1 MNVLLAL
8 LNDSSLEE
16 FLNFD
21 RTFRFE
27 LLIGFSVKLLFIM
40 FLGFK
45 LHICCIFA
53 PSSVIQIYRII
64 HRTFFVIFLKL
75 LRHLRVSPII
85 IFVKIFFLV
94 SWSLI
99 ARDHHWSRHFARIG
113 RWEVPI
119 DSVHWL
125 LSRFVLKVY
134 GSVST
139 ILTQDTH
146 AFLFL
151 TFQRYF
157 FWKVILH

>member
-16 FLNFD
+16 FLNFY
-21 RTFRFE
+21 RTFRLE
-27 LLIGFSVKLLFIM
+27 LLIDFLIKLLFII

-64 HRTFFVIFLKL
+64 HLAFFVFFYKL

-85 IFVKIFFLV
+85 IFVKIFFLE

-99 ARDHHWSRHFARIG
+99 VRDHHWCRHFARIG

-139 ILTQDTH
+139 ILTQNAH
-146 AFLFL
+146 VFLFL
-151 TFQRYF
+151 TFQRYIF
-157 FWKVILH
+157 